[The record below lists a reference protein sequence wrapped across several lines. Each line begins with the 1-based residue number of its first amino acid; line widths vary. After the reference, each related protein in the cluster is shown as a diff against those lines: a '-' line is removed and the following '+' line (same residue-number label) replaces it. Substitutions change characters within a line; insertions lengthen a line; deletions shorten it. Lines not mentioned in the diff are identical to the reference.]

1 MQVIYR
7 PIRISTL
14 QWVIGAYCVIRGAM
28 VLIVPHQF
36 SITFQAP
43 LEPYFLWIGS
53 MLLLGGGALI
63 AAGAQLLPRAARI
76 IAHLLASGA
85 LDDPTGTAKDD
96 ITLELEQLASTSDV
110 ENELAR
116 MKAALGAGPGAA
128 PQAIEGQQ
136 PPAQTEQPPT
146 QAAQQPSLDAQS
158 PQEYQAP
165 PSQGQEAPPAQPQG
179 DLR

>member
-1 MQVIYR
+1 MQAR
-7 PIRISTL
+7 
-14 QWVIGAYCVIRGAM
+14 
-28 VLIVPHQF
+28 
-36 SITFQAP
+36 
-43 LEPYFLWIGS
+43 
-53 MLLLGGGALI
+53 
-63 AAGAQLLPRAARI
+63 AGAI
-76 IAHLLASGA
+76 DELLASGA

-128 PQAIEGQQ
+128 PQAIEGHE
-136 PPAQTEQPPT
+136 PPAQAQQPPT

>member
-1 MQVIYR
+1 
-7 PIRISTL
+7 
-14 QWVIGAYCVIRGAM
+14 
-28 VLIVPHQF
+28 
-36 SITFQAP
+36 
-43 LEPYFLWIGS
+43 
-53 MLLLGGGALI
+53 
-63 AAGAQLLPRAARI
+63 
-76 IAHLLASGA
+76 LASGA
-85 LDDPTGTAKDD
+85 LDDPTGIAKDD

-116 MKAALGAGPGAA
+116 MKAAIGAGSGAA

-136 PPAQTEQPPT
+136 APSQAQQGPP
-146 QAAQQPSLDAQS
+146 QAAQTPPSLDAQP

>member
-1 MQVIYR
+1 MQAR
-7 PIRISTL
+7 
-14 QWVIGAYCVIRGAM
+14 
-28 VLIVPHQF
+28 
-36 SITFQAP
+36 
-43 LEPYFLWIGS
+43 
-53 MLLLGGGALI
+53 
-63 AAGAQLLPRAARI
+63 AGAI
-76 IAHLLASGA
+76 DELLASGA

-116 MKAALGAGPGAA
+116 MKAAIGAGPSAA

-136 PPAQTEQPPT
+136 APAEAQPPT
-146 QAAQQPSLDAQS
+146 QVAQPPSLDAQS